1 MELIRQISSSN
12 PTRKIDMI
20 VAGAGTGGT
29 ITGLAKKLREEHNPD
44 IVVVGVDPVGSILA
58 EPDILNEENRLEPY
72 QVEGI
77 GYDFIPDVLDRTLVN
92 HWVKTRDKDS
102 LIMMRRLIREEVR
115 LQLMPCGNDFEP
127 INPHR
132 YCFQYVG
139 PTLL

>member
-115 LQLMPCGNDFEP
+115 LQHMPCGNDFEP
-127 INPHR
+127 IN
-132 YCFQYVG
+132 
-139 PTLL
+139 